1 MTEGIKTLR
10 QQLQKLFIAFYFKT
24 QLVIHYI
31 YIVTQL
37 THASPKQIVIFQL
50 LYFCRTLIQQCQ
62 HLNYRNKKNIY

>member
-31 YIVTQL
+31 VTQL
-37 THASPKQIVIFQL
+37 NHASPRQIVIFQL
-50 LYFCRTLIQQCQ
+50 LYFSRTLIQQCQ

>member
-31 YIVTQL
+31 IIYSHTTKTCITE
-37 THASPKQIVIFQL
+37 TDCHFSASLFLQNINTAVP
-50 LYFCRTLIQQCQ
+50 TLK
-62 HLNYRNKKNIY
+62 L